1 MVLLVAKTLKTTI
14 QKKSPKC
21 ARKIPVPE
29 FRYSQTIFFLRFSVI
44 VLMNLKLLILRNFI
58 LKLYLRSW
66 FLLNLNCTHYIL
78 ISVSPNFLYS
88 NCLINFSDTFHYYCE
103 GKIPKINRLNQCIKL
118 DQIICLF
125 ITMTMKS
132 FKNYR
137 TRSAEHVQNLVF
149 YFYVS

>member
-1 MVLLVAKTLKTTI
+1 MSTLKMVLLVAKTLKTTI

-21 ARKIPVPE
+21 ARKIPVPQ
-29 FRYSQTIFFLRFSVI
+29 FCYSQTIFFFLRFSVI

-118 DQIICLF
+118 D
-125 ITMTMKS
+125 
-132 FKNYR
+132 
-137 TRSAEHVQNLVF
+137 
-149 YFYVS
+149 

>member
-1 MVLLVAKTLKTTI
+1 MCKENT
-14 QKKSPKC
+14 C
-21 ARKIPVPE
+21 ARVSLQSNH
-29 FRYSQTIFFLRFSVI
+29 FFFLRFSVI

-66 FLLNLNCTHYIL
+66 FRLNLNCTHYIL